1 MTTPNGRHGRHDRFG
16 RPGRPGGAT
25 ALAALLLAALL
36 GALAQAPAAA
46 QDREDR
52 RPPPVSTQLRGQP
65 GFVDFAD
72 LGVDPPG
79 ELTIGVSL
87 SGPILRL
94 VAEATRGEEPGFAEL
109 IDKLHGIFAKVYEV
123 PDADRE
129 TVERLTRSTV
139 RRLESRGWHTVVEL
153 HEGGDSSYL
162 QVHTDGELIQGLAVV
177 FIESDGTTGFINV
190 VGNITPEEVGRIGRT
205 FDIDALERFDDAG
218 GDEDD

>member
-1 MTTPNGRHGRHDRFG
+1 MRNIHSRARRWP
-16 RPGRPGGAT
+16 GAT
-25 ALAALLLAALL
+25 ASAALLLAGLL
-36 GALAQAPAAA
+36 AVLVLPTPAGA
-46 QDREDR
+46 QDRKER
-52 RPPPVSTQLRGQP
+52 RVPPPVSAQLRGEP

-79 ELTIGVSL
+79 ELTLGVSL

-123 PDADRE
+123 PDADRG
-129 TVERLTRSTV
+129 TVETLTRNTI
-139 RRLESRGWHTVVEL
+139 RRLESRGWQTVVEL
-153 HEGGDSSYL
+153 HDAGDSSYL
-162 QVHTDGELIQGLAVV
+162 QVRTDGELIQGLAVV

-205 FDIDALERFDDAG
+205 FDIDALERFDDAED
-218 GDEDD
+218 GDGED